1 MSRAIPLPE
10 SRTLDTLDE
19 EDDDQI
25 IAEEIRQNLPSW
37 LTSLVFHLVLVLLL
51 ALFTVAGNSSL
62 GGGGIGLDVTTGGG
76 DPLGS
81 ADGELEAALELPSAL
96 TMPQTTETVPAAE
109 FTETLTDVADIALV
123 DVQNVAAASAG
134 GEAVLGQ
141 PGGSGDGVG
150 GSDEGGDGMVGR
162 FPITTGVF
170 GNVAE
175 GTRFVY
181 VFDHSD
187 SMNSTFSYQSEGKT
201 VFSITPLAAA
211 KAELLRSLG
220 DLDERQQF
228 HMVFYNQDV
237 WPFDPNNLGYT
248 SNPSHGKLIPANAK
262 NRDLATRFVNDM
274 YGSGQTNHMPALEI
288 AIRLKPDV
296 IFLMTDGEEKDD
308 PSRDQLK
315 RLRNLNKKHAKI
327 NVVQFCYQARSGGTL
342 VQLANENGG
351 KHIFMTIAQL
361 GPGMNGA
368 TDAPK
373 FDSARKGSPKGK
385 SKKKPAPS
393 AADDSTGAPTDADPA
408 DADPAGPAPS
418 DLDSTDSPITAAEF
432 TPVDTTPADT
442 TPADTTPAD
451 TAPAD
456 TAPADSDPSAEP

>member
-10 SRTLDTLDE
+10 SPALDAEDEE
-19 EDDDQI
+19 EDDDQL
-25 IAEEIRQNLPSW
+25 IAEEIRENLPSW
-37 LTSLVFHLVLVLLL
+37 LSSLVFHLAMVLLL
-51 ALFTVAGNSSL
+51 ALFTVAGNGSL
-62 GGGGIGLDVTTGGG
+62 GGGGIGMDVTTGGG

-81 ADGELEAALELPSAL
+81 PDGELETALELPSEL
-96 TMPQTTETVPAAE
+96 TGPQTADTAVPAAA
-109 FTETLTDVADIALV
+109 FADTPTDVADIELV
-123 DVQNVAAASAG
+123 DVQNVAAAASSGSGSLGG
-134 GEAVLGQ
+134 GEAALGQ
-141 PGGSGDGVG
+141 PGGSHGGAGGGD
-150 GSDEGGDGMVGR
+150 DGGDGMIGR

-170 GNVAE
+170 GVVSE
-175 GTRFVY
+175 GTRFMY

-211 KAELLRSLG
+211 KAELLRSLN

-228 HMVFYNQDV
+228 GMLFYNHDI
-237 WPFDPNNLGYT
+237 WPFNPTNTNFNNNA
-248 SNPSHGKLIPANAK
+248 SNLKLIPANAK
-262 NRDLATRFVNDM
+262 NREIATEFVNNV

-288 AIRLKPDV
+288 AIRLRPDV

-315 RLRNLNKKHAKI
+315 RLRNLNKGHAKI

-373 FDSARKGSPKGK
+373 FDAAKKGPSKGRP
-385 SKKKPAPS
+385 SRKKPAPS
-393 AADDSTGAPTDADPA
+393 AAE
-408 DADPAGPAPS
+408 
-418 DLDSTDSPITAAEF
+418 DSTD
-432 TPVDTTPADT
+432 
-442 TPADTTPAD
+442 
-451 TAPAD
+451 APED
-456 TAPADSDPSAEP
+456 PEPADSDSDSPSITADLTPVGADPTMDPAAAEPPGSDPPAAP